1 MIGKVA
7 FEYNLPVF
15 VENAAY
21 ILYRKGIIWKA
32 VDRRLS
38 GRKENMGKIA
48 EAIRAL
54 LAKEYIWKLDLQT
67 N

>member
-21 ILYRKGIIWKA
+21 ILYSEGIRWKA

-38 GRKENMGKIA
+38 GSTENMGKIA
-48 EAIRAL
+48 EAI
-54 LAKEYIWKLDLQT
+54 
-67 N
+67 